1 MFKFATNV
9 INIEIEDSVF
19 PVAVDKALKDKLDT
33 CAKWSEQLKNDTAVT
48 EEKAIE
54 LYTESIDLVLGAGA
68 SKRIFAGRDINLFDC
83 MDVFVY
89 ISSEIESFSKAR
101 ANKYAS
107 YIKG

>member
-9 INIEIEDSVF
+9 VNIEIEENVF
-19 PVAVDKALKDKLDT
+19 PVAVDKALKDKLST
-33 CAKWSEQLKNDTAVT
+33 CAEKSEQLKNDTAVT
-48 EEKAIE
+48 EEKAVE

-89 ISSEIESFSKAR
+89 ISSEIENFSKAR
-101 ANKYAS
+101 ANKYVA